1 MKNTSSP
8 YLFSLDGLR
17 AVSILLVVVSHFGFG
32 SIVPGGLGVTLFFFI
47 SGYIITSILL
57 REYEKSATL
66 DIKAFYIR
74 RFLRLTPALYG
85 YVLFAVLI
93 SLWVGLKMYWMDV
106 GATLLYIT
114 NYWEIFH
121 GFGVEGEL
129 SPFSITWSL
138 AIEEHFYIFY
148 PALLLLLLKFR
159 YRPETILTLIIFIV
173 LGWRLWLAVGIGLDH
188 IQPDRIYKGSDTRID
203 SILFGALFAVLYKK
217 NAAYRQIM
225 HNQGSFILGIVLLLG
240 TLLYRDE
247 IFRETWRYSIQ
258 GIAITLFFAP
268 IVLGEGR
275 IARFLATAPM
285 VYIGKISYSLY
296 LYHWL
301 IVCCRPLLFPDPPLY
316 ITFPIEVALS
326 VLLAHLSYQYVERLG
341 RDYKS
346 GWVRS

>member
-1 MKNTSSP
+1 M
-8 YLFSLDGLR
+8 FSLDGLR
-17 AVSILLVVVSHFGFG
+17 AVSILLVVVSHFGLG
-32 SIVPGGLGVTLFFFI
+32 TIVPGGLGVTLFFFI

-85 YVLFAVLI
+85 YILFAVPVCL
-93 SLWVGLKMYWMDV
+93 LVGLKIYWMDV

-121 GFGVEGEL
+121 GFGLPDEL

-148 PALLLLLLKFR
+148 PALLLLLMKFR
-159 YRPETILTLIIFIV
+159 WRPETVLTAIIIIV
-173 LGWRLWLAVGIGLDH
+173 LGWRLWLALGVGLDH
-188 IQPDRIYKGSDTRID
+188 IQPSRIYKGSDTRID
-203 SILFGALFAVLYKK
+203 SILFGALFAILYKK
-217 NAAYRQIM
+217 HEAYRRVM
-225 HNQGSFILGIVLLLG
+225 HSQGSLILGAALLLG

-268 IVLGEGR
+268 IVLGQGR

-301 IVCCRPLLFPDPPLY
+301 IVCCRPFLFPEPPFY
-316 ITFPIEVALS
+316 IAFPIELVLAF
-326 VLLAHLSYQYVERLG
+326 LLAHLSYQYVERIG